1 ASRSGKCLCSTPL
14 ATPASAV
21 MARVVGPDGPA
32 RASTRS
38 VAANSCS
45 RTSGIATPRGIG
57 PPSACLVICNYG
69 RLSIMVW
76 TNVHTSGL
84 EEPMGSGS
92 GGQAAMTVVWVVLV
106 VLAVGGGG
114 GVSLAPPRAGPRAL
128 GGRGRRG
135 WGAPPPPRGR
145 GAGA

>member
-21 MARVVGPDGPA
+21 MARVVSPDGPA
-32 RASTRS
+32 RASRRA
-38 VAANSCS
+38 VAANCCS
-45 RTSGIATPRGIG
+45 GTSGIATPRGIG

-84 EEPMGSGS
+84 EEPMGGGS
-92 GGQAAMTVVWVVLV
+92 GGQAAMTVVGADVTASVISNVL
-106 VLAVGGGG
+106 LWNGRAKAAVGPGGT
-114 GVSLAPPRAGPRAL
+114 AGRGWP
-128 GGRGRRG
+128 GGRGG
-135 WGAPPPPRGR
+135 SPA
-145 GAGA
+145 